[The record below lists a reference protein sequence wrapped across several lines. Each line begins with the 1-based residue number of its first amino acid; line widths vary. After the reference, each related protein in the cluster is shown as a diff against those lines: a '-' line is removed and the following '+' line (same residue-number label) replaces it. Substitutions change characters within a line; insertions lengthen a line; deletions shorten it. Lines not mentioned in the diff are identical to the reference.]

1 MITVDVI
8 LISYNQ
14 QQYIRQAI
22 ESILMQKFDGE
33 VEVIVADDCSKDS
46 TFDIIK
52 EYESKSPFRFVYMP
66 RETNV
71 GMRMNYKRAFAV
83 CDGDY
88 MAILEG
94 DDWWSSEC
102 HLQQHVDF
110 LNKHKKCAMSFNR
123 IEIFDEKQNEFS
135 LMPYFF
141 QKNYV
146 EYSMKDLIVQGD
158 KIVNLSSCLYRT
170 KLVMKLPEKFF
181 ELNFADWD
189 LGIWM
194 AQFGKV
200 AYLEES
206 TSVYRVND
214 KGQWTSLDKESRN
227 KTILKTLD
235 DMDAFFDFKYKRWF
249 DEGRYR
255 VINGIEP
262 LPYMTWKTKIK
273 RMLHIVK

>member
-1 MITVDVI
+1 MKVNVI

-33 VEVIVADDCSKDS
+33 VEIIVADDSSKDS

-71 GMRMNYKRAFAV
+71 GMRMNYKRAFAA

-88 MAILEG
+88 IAILEG
-94 DDWWSSEC
+94 DDWWSSEH
-102 HLQQHVDF
+102 HLQQHVDM
-110 LNKHKKCAMSFNR
+110 LEKKRKYSMSFNR
-123 IEIFDEKQNEFS
+123 IEIYNEDTSEYGLMHYYYPKDYIVYS
-135 LMPYFF
+135 L
-141 QKNYV
+141 
-146 EYSMKDLIVQGD
+146 KDLIVRGD
-158 KIVNLSSCLYRT
+158 MIVNFSCCVFRAAPI
-170 KLVMKLPEKFF
+170 KELPEKFF

-189 LGIWM
+189 LGMWM
-194 AQFGKV
+194 ARYGRVVYHK
-200 AYLEES
+200 LS
-206 TSVYRVND
+206 TSVYRVNN
-214 KGQWTSLDKESRN
+214 KGQWTSMDKES
-227 KTILKTLD
+227 KIQAMLKTLD

-262 LPYMTWKTKIK
+262 EPYMTWKTKIK
-273 RMLHIVK
+273 RIFHIVK

>member
-71 GMRMNYKRAFAV
+71 GMRMNYKRAFAA

-94 DDWWSSEC
+94 DDWWSSDD

-110 LNKHKKCAMSFNR
+110 LKAHRKCSMSFNR
-123 IEIFDEKQNEFS
+123 INYYNENS
-135 LMPYFF
+135 GDYQLTYWPYPADS
-141 QKNYV
+141 YT
-146 EYSMKDLIVQGD
+146 YTLKDLIISGD
-158 KIVNLSSCLYRT
+158 MIVNLSSCVFRT
-170 KLVMKLPEKFF
+170 NLIKTLPDDLF
-181 ELNFADWD
+181 EIDFADWE
-189 LGIWM
+189 LGMWM
-194 AQFGKV
+194 AQFGKI
-200 AYLEES
+200 ATLKQS
-206 TSVYRVND
+206 TSVYRCNPN
-214 KGQWTSLDKESRN
+214 GQWTRLGDDAKKRSKIR
-227 KTILKTLD
+227 TLD
-235 DMDAFFDFKYKRWF
+235 VMDSFFGFKYKKWF
-249 DEGRYR
+249 DEGRYM
-255 VINGIEP
+255 IENDIEP